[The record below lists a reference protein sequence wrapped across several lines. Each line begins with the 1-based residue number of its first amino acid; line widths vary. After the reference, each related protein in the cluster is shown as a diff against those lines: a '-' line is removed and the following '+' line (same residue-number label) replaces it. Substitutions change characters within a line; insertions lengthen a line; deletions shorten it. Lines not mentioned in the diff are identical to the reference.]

1 MPRASGAGVQ
11 LRWVTSR
18 QHPIDFRRDPLPLV
32 MFEQSCLYRNRMVH
46 AIEAAGRTWHIAY
59 TSPNLA
65 GIQSAVSVGL
75 GVSILPEV
83 AILADHRVLKP
94 TDGFPLVTNTEIV
107 LVIAADA
114 SPATPRL
121 AEVLAEYCS
130 STDPIA
136 TSADCRDRTSR
147 I

>member
-1 MPRASGAGVQ
+1 
-11 LRWVTSR
+11 
-18 QHPIDFRRDPLPLV
+18 
-32 MFEQSCLYRNRMVH
+32 
-46 AIEAAGRTWHIAY
+46 
-59 TSPNLA
+59 
-65 GIQSAVSVGL
+65 
-75 GVSILPEV
+75 
-83 AILADHRVLKP
+83 LADHRVLKP

-114 SPATPRL
+114 SPATPGL

-130 STDPIA
+130 STDPIT